1 VSVDFRSELFE
12 RLSGIGLLLMG
23 IDAKLEE
30 LIGLFESGDDD
41 EEEEANN

>member
-1 VSVDFRSELFE
+1 VSVDFRSELLE

-30 LIGLFESGDDD
+30 LIDLFDGGDDG
-41 EEEEANN
+41 EEEEANS